1 MYLPI
6 TCQEPIA
13 GTVVTAAGEGQTGNV
28 VGDQITC
35 KVASEQTDETYAVI
49 EELSP
54 SQGGTPLHLHR
65 ATDEVFYVVEDDYQV
80 VAGLWKSPNAMMSS
94 FLPPHG

>member
-13 GTVVTAAGEGQTGNV
+13 GTVVTAAGEGQTWNV

-54 SQGGTPLHLHR
+54 HLKAARLFTCTGPRTRSFTLLRTIIRSSQACGNRQTP
-65 ATDEVFYVVEDDYQV
+65 
-80 VAGLWKSPNAMMSS
+80 
-94 FLPPHG
+94 